1 MASTQSDYILR
12 MIEEIGA
19 ALRRLRE
26 LLARGVPVAPE
37 VVAEAESAQARLFG
51 PLWATLRL
59 VDPDTAAGLV
69 PDSARLELWI
79 QLVHLEAD
87 AVRLTGDEPRAAAL
101 ERRAAALERAL
112 ERR

>member
-1 MASTQSDYILR
+1 

-26 LLARGVPVAPE
+26 LLARGMPATPDVIE
-37 VVAEAESAQARLFG
+37 GAESAQAQLFG
-51 PLWATLRL
+51 PLWPTLRL
-59 VDPDTAAGLV
+59 VDSDTAAGLV

-79 QLVHLEAD
+79 QLVRLEAD
-87 AVRLTGDEPRAAAL
+87 ARRLAGEEERAAAL
-101 ERRAAALERAL
+101 ERRAGGLQRAL